1 MVGGREMRQT
11 GRGSAARWPNY
22 PYAIKVIKAI
32 IRRVKRLREN
42 ASSGRMGCC
51 KQADTWLRPGKGQG
65 TETGT
70 GRRVK
75 GTVRTVLL
83 SLSLRLLL
91 RAFQRKKEL
100 KFVETF
106 TFFNLYEEQLKLLR
120 RQGARMHAIIW
131 TILVLN
137 ANICLNGI
145 IVQ

>member
-1 MVGGREMRQT
+1 MTKARQGAGT
-11 GRGSAARWPNY
+11 G
-22 PYAIKVIKAI
+22 
-32 IRRVKRLREN
+32 
-42 ASSGRMGCC
+42 
-51 KQADTWLRPGKGQG
+51 
-65 TETGT
+65 TGT

-83 SLSLRLLL
+83 LLRLLL